1 MRPITLIK
9 QFMSKYAD
17 VIKHLKIILYIIRKS
32 KLFLVSAVI
41 VVFNYLPVFAQ
52 NRLSNNIQLP
62 KFEGA
67 SMRDV
72 FEILKKDQA
81 VLFSYDSKLLDL
93 DKEVFVG
100 SYQGTLIDYLEK
112 LLGKQYSF
120 NETNSH
126 IIIRYAPQQMNLS
139 TVDLDTT
146 KNNRTRISGYVKDI
160 RTDIPVSFA
169 TVYDRTTYQAA
180 TLTNKRGYFEL
191 DVKHPEATFTIAL
204 SKENYR
210 DTMLVLLLP
219 VEVSLSGK
227 ERKTGYYYASDSSK
241 MISNTAFGR
250 FFTSSRQRIQNLNL
264 GGFFV
269 YSPFQVSMTPG
280 LSTHGLFNSQVVNK
294 FSLNIIGG
302 YTAGVNGTEIA
313 GAFNVN
319 QFDMHGL
326 QFAGLFN
333 VVGGDVKG
341 FQAAGISNVGLNK
354 LAGAQF
360 AGGWNSADT
369 ALSGIQLTGGINKVN
384 YAPKNLQFA
393 GVMNLAK
400 DEIGS
405 QLAGGINVAKKVH
418 GVQFAVVNVADSSD
432 YPIGVFNWI
441 RNGSRQL
448 SVGIDES
455 RFTNLNFKSGGRVLY
470 SVLGIGAY
478 LSDHDVK
485 YGIEAGIG
493 AHLLRRTTFTLSTE
507 LVHRTHFDKD
517 FKYIDPNRS
526 SLRLVPAIN
535 LSRHLQVYA
544 APSLTYAEAVNP
556 MQEARGRVW
565 RFWGADQR
573 RNTFHGGGTIGLTY
587 IF

>member
-160 RTDIPVSFA
+160 RTDIPVCFA

-526 SLRLVPAIN
+526 SLRFVPAIN